1 MDFGSLPV
9 SDVRTVHRGQK
20 EFEAAWR
27 DGGRPRLEDYLL
39 DAAGPVR
46 AALLRALLASEI
58 ESRRQ
63 LGERPDLEEYR
74 GRFPADVE
82 LIRSA
87 FAEAAPIVTVGLLPT
102 RAASIWEGLLSRARS
117 RRLPWMGRSLTK
129 RIWAWPLIAAGILA
143 IGGFWAFATIEQ
155 VMQAQVASELRALRN
170 ADVEALRLLFEAHRA
185 IASIA
190 GSDPRVR
197 FSVSHLLVRNDRD
210 TAALLRSPELA
221 ELRAALGPWLGQ
233 YEYDGWRILD
243 RQGHGIASSRDVTV
257 GGPASREEVECLD
270 AVFAGRATVSRPR
283 PCEVPLPDVD
293 GKDRLGLPTMFVFA
307 PIRADDGP
315 VLAALGFR
323 MQPERTFTRV
333 LNVARFGRSGE
344 TFAFDRT
351 GLLLSESRFD
361 DDLKRFGLIPDAAHV
376 RSALS
381 LELRD
386 PGVDLTTGARPR
398 RRRDQ
403 QPLTPLVAKALQGQ
417 PGVDVDVDIDRDYR
431 GVRVVGA
438 WTWLREYGFGVVT
451 KVDADEAYRPLAI
464 LHTAFWSLFALLAA
478 AAIALF
484 VFTVLLAELRRRVPL
499 AKKLGRY
506 TLEGKIG
513 ESEMCVVYLARHAML
528 RRPIAVKLLRPE
540 KTNEKSILRFERE
553 VQLTSQLT
561 HPNTITIYDYG
572 RTSEG
577 IFYYAMEYIDGIDL
591 ETLVTRYGPQP
602 EGRVIHIL
610 VQVCGSLV
618 EAHEIGLIHR
628 DIKPS
633 NIILTRRGGLF
644 DFAKLVDFG
653 LVKAVDVQR
662 VAGLTPSDLT
672 LGTPL
677 YLPPEV
683 IRHPDEADA
692 RSDLYA
698 VGAVGYFLLTGRPLF
713 DSGSI
718 AEVLYQHVHVMPEP
732 PSARLGHAVC
742 PELESLLLRCL
753 AKEPADRPES
763 ARALAEAL
771 GHISAGTW
779 STAEAEAWWQVHAP
793 GGLGPT
799 HGRSQFCPL
808 PDNLIDCSSPGSL
821 ES

>member
-9 SDVRTVHRGQK
+9 SDVRLVDRVRD
-20 EFEAAWR
+20 EFETAWR
-27 DGGRPRLEDYLL
+27 DGGQPRLEDYLR
-39 DAAGPVR
+39 DASEPVR
-46 AALLRALLASEI
+46 TELLRALLASEL

-63 LGERPDLEEYR
+63 LGERPDPEEYL
-74 GRFPADVE
+74 GRFSADVE
-82 LIRSA
+82 LIRSV
-87 FAEAAPIVTVGLLPT
+87 FAEQAPIDTVGLLP
-102 RAASIWEGLLSRARS
+102 RPAASAWDGLIARENPP
-117 RRLPWMGRSLTK
+117 LTGTGRSLGK
-129 RIWAWPLIAAGILA
+129 RIWAWPLIAAAILA
-143 IGGFWAFATIEQ
+143 IGGFWAQTTIER
-155 VMQAQVASELRALRN
+155 VMRAQVASELLALRD
-170 ADVEALRLLFEAHRA
+170 ADVEALHLLFGAHRA

-197 FSVSHLLVRNDRD
+197 ASVRDLLARRDRD

-243 RQGHGIASSRDVTV
+243 RQGHGIASSRDLTV
-257 GGPASREEVECLD
+257 GGPAGREEVECLD

-283 PCEVPLPDVD
+283 PCEVLLPDVD
-293 GKDRLGLPTMFVFA
+293 GKERLGLPTMFVLA
-307 PIRADDGP
+307 PIRGDDGR

-323 MQPERTFTRV
+323 MPPERTFTRV

-361 DDLKRFGLIPDAAHV
+361 DDLKRFGLIADGPHV

-381 LELRD
+381 LELRN
-386 PGVDLTTGARPR
+386 PGVDMRTGARPKR
-398 RRRDQ
+398 RRGE
-403 QPLTPLVAKALQGQ
+403 QPLTRLVAEATQGQ
-417 PGVDVDVDIDRDYR
+417 SGVDVDVVDDRDYR
-431 GVRVVGA
+431 GVPVIGV
-438 WTWLREYGFGVVT
+438 WTWLPEYGFGVVT
-451 KVDADEAYRPLAI
+451 KVDGDEAYRPLAI

-478 AAIALF
+478 VAIALF
-484 VFTVLLAELRRRVPL
+484 VFTVLLAELRRRVL
-499 AKKLGRY
+499 AAAPVARRLGRY

-513 ESEMCVVYLARHAML
+513 EGEMCVVYLAHHAML
-528 RRPIAVKLLRPE
+528 RRPIAIKLLRPE
-540 KTNEKSILRFERE
+540 KTNEKSIIRFERE

-577 IFYYAMEYIDGIDL
+577 IFYYAMEYVDGIDL
-591 ETLVTRYGPQP
+591 ETLITRHGPQP

-610 VQVCGSLV
+610 AQVCGSLV

-644 DFAKLVDFG
+644 DFAKLVNFG
-653 LVKAVDVQR
+653 LVKAMDVER

-677 YLPPEV
+677 YLAPEV
-683 IRHPDEADA
+683 IRHPDEAGA
-692 RSDLYA
+692 QSDLYA

-718 AEVLYQHVHVMPEP
+718 AEVLYQHVNVMPKP
-732 PSARLGHAVC
+732 PSARRGHPVS

-771 GHISAGTW
+771 GRISAGKW
-779 STAEAEAWWQVHAP
+779 STSEAEAWWQVHAP
-793 GGLGPT
+793 GRPT
-799 HGRSQFCPL
+799 PTPSSRL
-808 PDNLIDCSSPGSL
+808 PTPASHSAPV
-821 ES
+821 